1 MVMGIAQPTQG
12 LHATPACLAARDSIG
27 HNATMTDY
35 DFPYSEASTAFT
47 LTPIGRIASDYP
59 DKFGIPRQ
67 PGLASAAR
75 ATLTLAPPFDDPLTV
90 RGLDAFSH
98 LWLTFIFHQ
107 SPTRWTP
114 LVRPPRLGGNAKHG
128 VFATRSTHRPNRLG
142 LSLVELV
149 KIETHHG
156 VTLHLRGHDLV
167 DGTPVLDIKP
177 YLAWAEALP
186 EARSGF
192 APAPPPS
199 LPVTFSAA
207 AETALLARDDSDSLR
222 NLIRQVLAQDP
233 RPAYHKNARNTSER
247 RYGVRLRDVDVRFH
261 PSASNGIDA
270 MHVEDI
276 VVASSPA

>member
-1 MVMGIAQPTQG
+1 
-12 LHATPACLAARDSIG
+12 
-27 HNATMTDY
+27 MTDC
-35 DFPYSEASTAFT
+35 DFSSDEASNAFT

-67 PGLASAAR
+67 PGLASAAQ
-75 ATLTLAPPFDDPLTV
+75 ATLTLTPPFDDPLSV
-90 RGLDAFSH
+90 RGLEAFSH
-98 LWLTFIFHQ
+98 LWLTFVFHQ

-114 LVRPPRLGGNAKHG
+114 LVRPPRLGGNVKHG

-149 KIETHHG
+149 KVDTHHG

-186 EARSGF
+186 EAHSGF

-207 AETALLARDDSDSLR
+207 AETRLLVRRDGDSLR
-222 NLIRQVLAQDP
+222 ELIRQVLAQDP
-233 RPAYHKNARNTSER
+233 RPAYHKNAQNKPER
-247 RYGVRLRDVDVRFH
+247 RYGVRLRDVDVRFY
-261 PSASNGIDA
+261 PTTTNGIEA
-270 MHVEDI
+270 LHIEDI
-276 VVASSPA
+276 IVLSSPT

>member
-1 MVMGIAQPTQG
+1 
-12 LHATPACLAARDSIG
+12 
-27 HNATMTDY
+27 MTDC
-35 DFPYSEASTAFT
+35 DFSSSQAPSAFT

-75 ATLTLAPPFDDPLTV
+75 ATLTLTPPFDDPLSV
-90 RGLDAFSH
+90 RGLDTFSH
-98 LWLTFIFHQ
+98 LWLTFVFHH
-107 SPTRWTP
+107 SPARWTP
-114 LVRPPRLGGNAKHG
+114 LVRPPRLGGNAKQG

-149 KIETHHG
+149 EVDTRRG
-156 VTLHLRGHDLV
+156 VTLHLRSHDLV

-177 YLAWAEALP
+177 YLAWAESRP

-192 APAPPPS
+192 APAPPAS

-207 AETALLARDDSDSLR
+207 AEATLLTREDGDSLR
-222 NLIRQVLAQDP
+222 DLIRQVLAQDP
-233 RPAYHKNARNTSER
+233 RPAYHKNAPGTSER
-247 RYGVRLRDVDVRFH
+247 RYGVHLRDVDVRFY
-261 PSASNGIDA
+261 PRTTDAIDA

-276 VVASSPA
+276 VAASAPA